1 MRNAL
6 KLTLGL
12 VWAAIY
18 STPVMAH
25 NSSSGQ
31 ASFENMLG
39 AAALRIVLAA
49 SIILGVLSLT
59 AAVLG
64 KKRRKKAAGKLFGVM
79 VGVIAVVT
87 VFMIGS
93 TVYLN
98 NISFTK
104 GPVHWH
110 ADMEIWACG
119 EPILSDNNGNDVDKL
134 LDPQGFWSNKVGS
147 PTIHEHDDRRMH
159 IEGVLLDKEE
169 ASLGVFFGKI
179 GGDLHKGLLKVPS
192 EKGPIIYRNGDKCG
206 NEPGEVQVFVYSIK
220 DKQYTVRKLDDLD
233 HYVISPQ
240 GAVPP
245 GDCVI
250 IEFDKPKATTDKFCL
265 SYDVAKKTGK
275 IQEAK

>member
-18 STPVMAH
+18 STPVLAH
-25 NSSSGQ
+25 NSSSDQ

-39 AAALRIVLAA
+39 AVALRIVLAA
-49 SIILGVLSLT
+49 AIILGFLSLT

-64 KKRRKKAAGKLFGVM
+64 KKRRKKAAAKLFGMM
-79 VGVIAVVT
+79 VAVITVVT

-98 NISFTK
+98 NISYTK

-110 ADMEIWACG
+110 ADFEIWACG
-119 EPILSDNNGNDVDKL
+119 EPLLSHNNGEEADEL
-134 LDPQGFWSNKVGS
+134 LDPQGFLSNKIGS
-147 PTIHEHDDRRMH
+147 PTIHEHNDRRIH

-169 ASLGVFFGKI
+169 ASLGTFFAKI
-179 GGDLHKGLLKVPS
+179 GGDLHRDLLKVPS

-206 NEPGEVQVFVYSIK
+206 NQAGEVQVFVYSIN
-220 DKQYTVRKLDDLD
+220 DKKYTVRKLEDPE
-233 HYVISPQ
+233 HYVIAPQ

-250 IEFDKPKATTDKFCL
+250 IEFDKPKSTTNKSCL
-265 SYDVAKKTGK
+265 SYDVAKQTGK